1 MLKSIN
7 RYIINEYIKS
17 LFVVIAVMLSIC
29 LLISLL
35 DEFNFFKSKKDL
47 KFIYFIIFALLKI
60 PNVLI
65 NLFPFVVLFAGI
77 VFYLKI
83 YNHNEVISLRVM
95 GYSNIQI
102 ILIPALTSFV
112 IGYLIIFLIVPFSS
126 SMLKYYEELRSDYND
141 TKNLVFVNETG
152 IWILDRNEKEKNI
165 IRIEKINKD
174 FSTINQITIYN
185 YDVFNNF
192 IKRIDAND
200 GIISNKNWQLNK
212 VYIIAANNKN
222 SGQSYLNSYTY
233 ISNVN
238 INELKNVF
246 KNTETTSLLDINKE
260 MLILEDKGYSIV
272 DLKIRYQKLISL
284 PIYLLAMSI
293 LSGLM
298 IINLGKTSNYLK
310 YGSYGVIISVM
321 IYFLNDLSITIAKSG
336 IISVDFSVLI
346 PIFLIILINLVG
358 ITQVNAKYNYFYTI
372 IWIFFF
378 KSRYCLFTTKRCL

>member
-17 LFVVIAVMLSIC
+17 LFVVIAVMLSII
-29 LLISLL
+29 LLINLL

-47 KFIYFIIFALLKI
+47 KFIFFLIFTVLKI

-65 NLFPFVVLFAGI
+65 NLFPFIVLFAGI

-112 IGYLIIFLIVPFSS
+112 IGYVIVFLIVPFSS
-126 SMLKYYEELRSDYND
+126 SMLRYYEDLRSEYNE

-152 IWILDRNEKEKNI
+152 IWILDKNEKEKNI

-174 FSTINQITIYN
+174 FSVVSQITIYN
-185 YDVFNNF
+185 YDASNNF
-192 IKRIDAND
+192 IRRIDATEGTIKD
-200 GIISNKNWQLNK
+200 KNWLLNK
-212 VYIIAANNKN
+212 VNIISINKKNNKDN
-222 SGQSYLNSYTY
+222 YLNNYNYT
-233 ISNVN
+233 SNVN
-238 INELKNVF
+238 ISEIKNVY

-260 MLILEDKGYSIV
+260 MLILEDKGYSTI
-272 DLKIRYQKLISL
+272 DLRIRYQKLISF

-310 YGSYGVIISVM
+310 YGSYGVIISII

-336 IISVDFSVLI
+336 IISVDFSVWI

-358 ITQVNAKYNYFYTI
+358 ITQVNAK
-372 IWIFFF
+372 
-378 KSRYCLFTTKRCL
+378 

>member
-17 LFVVIAVMLSIC
+17 LFVVIAVMLSII
-29 LLISLL
+29 LLINLL

-47 KFIYFIIFALLKI
+47 KFIFFIIFTILKI

-65 NLFPFVVLFAGI
+65 NLFPFIVLFGGI

-112 IGYLIIFLIVPFSS
+112 IGYIIVFLIVPFSS
-126 SMLKYYEELRSDYND
+126 SMLRYYEDLRSEYNE

-152 IWILDRNEKEKNI
+152 IWILDKNEKEKNI
-165 IRIEKINKD
+165 IRIEKISKD
-174 FSTINQITIYN
+174 FSVANQITIYN
-185 YDVFNNF
+185 YDSSNNF
-192 IKRIDAND
+192 IKRIDATE
-200 GIISNKNWQLNK
+200 GIIKDKNWQLNK
-212 VYIIAANNKN
+212 VHIISSNKKNNKEN
-222 SGQSYLNSYTY
+222 FLNNYNYT
-233 ISNVN
+233 SNIN
-238 INELKNVF
+238 INELKNVY
-246 KNTETTSLLDINKE
+246 KNTDTTSLLDINKE
-260 MLILEDKGYSIV
+260 MSILEDKGYSTI
-272 DLKIRYQKLISL
+272 DLRIRYQKLISF

-310 YGSYGVIISVM
+310 YGSYGVIISII

-336 IISVDFSVLI
+336 IISVDFSVWI

-358 ITQVNAKYNYFYTI
+358 ITQVNAK
-372 IWIFFF
+372 
-378 KSRYCLFTTKRCL
+378 

>member
-17 LFVVIAVMLSIC
+17 LFVVIAVMLSII
-29 LLISLL
+29 LLINLL

-47 KFIYFIIFALLKI
+47 KFIFFLIFTVLKI

-65 NLFPFVVLFAGI
+65 NLFPFIVLFAGI

-112 IGYLIIFLIVPFSS
+112 IGYVIVFLIVPFSS
-126 SMLKYYEELRSDYND
+126 SMLRYYEDLRSEYNE

-152 IWILDRNEKEKNI
+152 IWILDKNEKEKNI

-174 FSTINQITIYN
+174 FSVVSQITIYN
-185 YDVFNNF
+185 YDASNNF
-192 IKRIDAND
+192 IRRIDATEGTIKD
-200 GIISNKNWQLNK
+200 KNWLLNK
-212 VYIIAANNKN
+212 VNIISINKKNNKDN
-222 SGQSYLNSYTY
+222 YLNNYNYT
-233 ISNVN
+233 SNVN
-238 INELKNVF
+238 ISELKNIY

-260 MLILEDKGYSIV
+260 MLILEDKGYSTI
-272 DLKIRYQKLISL
+272 DLRIRYQKLISF

-310 YGSYGVIISVM
+310 YGSYGVIISII

-336 IISVDFSVLI
+336 IISVDFSVWI

-358 ITQVNAKYNYFYTI
+358 ITQVNAK
-372 IWIFFF
+372 
-378 KSRYCLFTTKRCL
+378 

>member
-17 LFVVIAVMLSIC
+17 LFVVIAVMLSIV

-47 KFIYFIIFALLKI
+47 KFIYFIIFTILKI
-60 PNVLI
+60 PNILI

-83 YNHNEVISLRVM
+83 YNYNEVISLRVM

-126 SMLKYYEELRSDYND
+126 SMLKYYEDLRSEYND

-185 YDVFNNF
+185 YDVSNNF

-200 GIISNKNWQLNK
+200 GIINDKNWQLNK
-212 VYIIAANNKN
+212 VYIIAANKKN
-222 SGQSYLNSYTY
+222 SPQSYLNNYTY
-233 ISNVN
+233 ISNIN
-238 INELKNVF
+238 INELKNVY
-246 KNTETTSLLDINKE
+246 KNTETTSLLDI
-260 MLILEDKGYSIV
+260 
-272 DLKIRYQKLISL
+272 
-284 PIYLLAMSI
+284 
-293 LSGLM
+293 
-298 IINLGKTSNYLK
+298 
-310 YGSYGVIISVM
+310 
-321 IYFLNDLSITIAKSG
+321 
-336 IISVDFSVLI
+336 
-346 PIFLIILINLVG
+346 
-358 ITQVNAKYNYFYTI
+358 
-372 IWIFFF
+372 
-378 KSRYCLFTTKRCL
+378 

>member
-17 LFVVIAVMLSIC
+17 LFVVIAVMLSII
-29 LLISLL
+29 LLINLL

-47 KFIYFIIFALLKI
+47 KFIFFIIFTILKI

-65 NLFPFVVLFAGI
+65 NLFPFIVLFGGI

-112 IGYLIIFLIVPFSS
+112 IGYIIIFFIVPFSS
-126 SMLKYYEELRSDYND
+126 SMLRYYEDLRSEYNE

-152 IWILDRNEKEKNI
+152 IWILDKNEKEKNI
-165 IRIEKINKD
+165 IRIEKISKD
-174 FSTINQITIYN
+174 FSVVSQITIYN
-185 YDVFNNF
+185 YDSSNNF
-192 IKRIDAND
+192 IKRIDATEGFIKD
-200 GIISNKNWQLNK
+200 KNWQLSKVNIISSNK
-212 VYIIAANNKN
+212 KSNKEN
-222 SGQSYLNSYTY
+222 YLNNYNY
-233 ISNVN
+233 VSNVN
-238 INELKNVF
+238 ISELKNVY
-246 KNTETTSLLDINKE
+246 KNTDTASLLDINKE
-260 MLILEDKGYSIV
+260 MSILDDKGYSTI
-272 DLKIRYQKLISL
+272 DLRIRYQKLISF

-310 YGSYGVIISVM
+310 YGSYGVIISII

-336 IISVDFSVLI
+336 IISVDFSVWI

-358 ITQVNAKYNYFYTI
+358 ITQVNAK
-372 IWIFFF
+372 
-378 KSRYCLFTTKRCL
+378 

>member
-17 LFVVIAVMLSIC
+17 LFVVIAVMLSII
-29 LLISLL
+29 LLINLL

-47 KFIYFIIFALLKI
+47 KFIFFIIFTILKI
-60 PNVLI
+60 PNLLI
-65 NLFPFVVLFAGI
+65 NLFPFIVLFGGI

-102 ILIPALTSFV
+102 ILIPALTSFI
-112 IGYLIIFLIVPFSS
+112 IGYIIVFLIVPFSS
-126 SMLKYYEELRSDYND
+126 SMLRYYESLRSEYNE

-152 IWILDRNEKEKNI
+152 IWILDKNEKEKNI
-165 IRIEKINKD
+165 IRIEKISKD
-174 FSTINQITIYN
+174 FSVVNQITIYN
-185 YDVFNNF
+185 YDSSNNF
-192 IKRIDAND
+192 IKRIDATEGFIKD
-200 GIISNKNWQLNK
+200 KNWQLNK
-212 VYIIAANNKN
+212 VYIISTNKKNNN
-222 SGQSYLNSYTY
+222 ENYLNNYNYT
-233 ISNVN
+233 SNVN
-238 INELKNVF
+238 ISELKNVY
-246 KNTETTSLLDINKE
+246 KNTDTTSLLDINKE
-260 MLILEDKGYSIV
+260 MMILEDKGYSTI
-272 DLKIRYQKLISL
+272 DLRIRYQKLISF

-310 YGSYGVIISVM
+310 YGSYGVIISII

-336 IISVDFSVLI
+336 IISVDFSVWI

-358 ITQVNAKYNYFYTI
+358 ITQVNAK
-372 IWIFFF
+372 
-378 KSRYCLFTTKRCL
+378 

>member
-17 LFVVIAVMLSIC
+17 LLVVIAVMLSII
-29 LLISLL
+29 LLINLL

-47 KFIYFIIFALLKI
+47 KFIFFIIFTILKI

-65 NLFPFVVLFAGI
+65 NLFPFIVLFAGI

-102 ILIPALTSFV
+102 ILIPALTSFI
-112 IGYLIIFLIVPFSS
+112 IGYVIVFLVVPFSS
-126 SMLKYYEELRSDYND
+126 SMLKYYEELRSEYNE

-152 IWILDRNEKEKNI
+152 IWILDKSDKEKNI

-174 FSTINQITIYN
+174 FSTISKITIYN
-185 YDVFNNF
+185 YDISNNF
-192 IKRIDAND
+192 IKRIDAEEGVIKD
-200 GIISNKNWQLNK
+200 KNWQLSK
-212 VYIIAANNKN
+212 VYIITANKKNNKEN
-222 SGQSYLNSYTY
+222 YLNNYSYS
-233 ISNVN
+233 SNIN
-238 INELKNVF
+238 INELKNVY

-260 MLILEDKGYSIV
+260 ILVLEDKGYSTI
-272 DLKIRYQKLISL
+272 DLRVRYQKLISF

-310 YGSYGVIISVM
+310 YGSYGVIISII

-336 IISVDFSVLI
+336 IISVDFSVWI

-358 ITQVNAKYNYFYTI
+358 ITQVNAK
-372 IWIFFF
+372 
-378 KSRYCLFTTKRCL
+378 

>member
-17 LFVVIAVMLSIC
+17 LLVVIAVMLSII
-29 LLISLL
+29 LLINLL

-47 KFIYFIIFALLKI
+47 KFIFFIIFTILKV

-65 NLFPFVVLFAGI
+65 NLFPFIVLFGGI

-112 IGYLIIFLIVPFSS
+112 IGYIIVFLIVPFSS
-126 SMLKYYEELRSDYND
+126 SMLKYYEDLRSEYNE

-152 IWILDRNEKEKNI
+152 IWVLDKNEEEKNI

-174 FSTINQITIYN
+174 FSSVNQVTIYN
-185 YDVFNNF
+185 YDISNNF
-192 IKRIDAND
+192 IKRIDADEGNIKD
-200 GIISNKNWQLNK
+200 KNWQLNK
-212 VYIIAANNKN
+212 VHIISGNKKSN
-222 SGQSYLNSYTY
+222 KENYLNNYNYT
-233 ISNVN
+233 SNIN
-238 INELKNVF
+238 INELKNIY

-260 MLILEDKGYSIV
+260 MQTLEDKGYSTI
-272 DLKIRYQKLISL
+272 DLRIRYQKLISF

-310 YGSYGVIISVM
+310 YGSYGVIISII

-336 IISVDFSVLI
+336 IISVDFSVWI

-358 ITQVNAKYNYFYTI
+358 ITQVNAK
-372 IWIFFF
+372 
-378 KSRYCLFTTKRCL
+378 

>member
-17 LFVVIAVMLSIC
+17 LFVVIAVMLSII
-29 LLISLL
+29 LLINLL

-47 KFIYFIIFALLKI
+47 KFIFFLIFTVLKI

-65 NLFPFVVLFAGI
+65 NLFPFIVLFAGI

-112 IGYLIIFLIVPFSS
+112 IGYVIVFLIVPFSS
-126 SMLKYYEELRSDYND
+126 SMLRYYEDLRSEYNE

-152 IWILDRNEKEKNI
+152 IWILDKNEKEKNI

-174 FSTINQITIYN
+174 FSVVSQITIYN
-185 YDVFNNF
+185 YDASNNF
-192 IKRIDAND
+192 IRRIDATEGTIKD
-200 GIISNKNWQLNK
+200 KNWLLNK
-212 VYIIAANNKN
+212 VNIISINKKNNKDN
-222 SGQSYLNSYTY
+222 YLNNYNYT
-233 ISNVN
+233 SN
-238 INELKNVF
+238 INISELKNVY

-260 MLILEDKGYSIV
+260 MLILEDKGYSTI
-272 DLKIRYQKLISL
+272 DLRIRYQKLISF
-284 PIYLLAMSI
+284 PVYLLAMSI

-310 YGSYGVIISVM
+310 YGSYGVIISII

-336 IISVDFSVLI
+336 IISVDFSVWI

-358 ITQVNAKYNYFYTI
+358 ITQVNAK
-372 IWIFFF
+372 
-378 KSRYCLFTTKRCL
+378 

>member
-7 RYIINEYIKS
+7 RYIIHEYIKS
-17 LFVVIAVMLSIC
+17 LFVVIAAMLAII
-29 LLISLL
+29 LLINLL
-35 DEFNFFKSKKDL
+35 DEFNFFKSKKDV
-47 KFIYFIIFALLKI
+47 KFIIFIIFTILKI

-65 NLFPFVVLFAGI
+65 NLFPFIVLFAGI

-112 IGYLIIFLIVPFSS
+112 IGYVIVFLIVPFSS
-126 SMLKYYEELRSDYND
+126 SMLRYYEVLRSEYNE
-141 TKNLVFVNETG
+141 TKNLVFINETG
-152 IWILDRNEKEKNI
+152 IWILDKNEKEKNI

-174 FSTINQITIYN
+174 FSTVNQVTIYN
-185 YDVFNNF
+185 YDSSNNF
-192 IKRIDAND
+192 IKRVDAEE
-200 GIISNKNWQLNK
+200 GIIKDKNWQLNK
-212 VYIIAANNKN
+212 VHIISANKKGNKEN
-222 SGQSYLNSYTY
+222 YFNNYDY
-233 ISNVN
+233 ASNIN
-238 INELKNVF
+238 INELKNVY

-260 MLILEDKGYSIV
+260 MSILEDKGYSTI
-272 DLKIRYQKLISL
+272 DLRIRYQKLISF

-310 YGSYGVIISVM
+310 YGSYGVIISII

-336 IISVDFSVLI
+336 IISVDFSVWI

-358 ITQVNAKYNYFYTI
+358 ITQVNAK
-372 IWIFFF
+372 
-378 KSRYCLFTTKRCL
+378 

>member
-17 LFVVIAVMLSIC
+17 LFVVIAVMLSII
-29 LLISLL
+29 LLINLL

-47 KFIYFIIFALLKI
+47 KFIFFIIFTILKI

-65 NLFPFVVLFAGI
+65 NLFPFIVLFGGI

-112 IGYLIIFLIVPFSS
+112 IGYIIVFLIVPFSS
-126 SMLKYYEELRSDYND
+126 SMLRYYEDLRSEYNE

-152 IWILDRNEKEKNI
+152 IWILDKNEKEKNI
-165 IRIEKINKD
+165 IRIEKISKD
-174 FSTINQITIYN
+174 FSAVSQITIYN
-185 YDVFNNF
+185 YDSSNNF
-192 IKRIDAND
+192 IKRIDATEGFIKD
-200 GIISNKNWQLNK
+200 KNWQLNK
-212 VYIIAANNKN
+212 VHIISSNKKNNKEN
-222 SGQSYLNSYTY
+222 YLNNYNY

-238 INELKNVF
+238 INELKNVY
-246 KNTETTSLLDINKE
+246 KNTDTASLLDISKE
-260 MLILEDKGYSIV
+260 MSILEDKGYSTT
-272 DLKIRYQKLISL
+272 DLRIRYQKLISF

-310 YGSYGVIISVM
+310 YGSYGVIISVI

-336 IISVDFSVLI
+336 IISVDFSVWI

-358 ITQVNAKYNYFYTI
+358 ITQVNAK
-372 IWIFFF
+372 
-378 KSRYCLFTTKRCL
+378 

>member
-17 LFVVIAVMLSIC
+17 LFVVIAVMLSII
-29 LLISLL
+29 LLINLL

-47 KFIYFIIFALLKI
+47 KFIFFIIFTILKI

-65 NLFPFVVLFAGI
+65 NLFPFIVLFGGI

-102 ILIPALTSFV
+102 ILIPALTSFI
-112 IGYLIIFLIVPFSS
+112 IGYIIVFLIVPFSS
-126 SMLKYYEELRSDYND
+126 SMLRYYESLRSEYNE

-152 IWILDRNEKEKNI
+152 IWILDKNEKEKNI
-165 IRIEKINKD
+165 IRIEKISKD
-174 FSTINQITIYN
+174 FSVVNQITIYN
-185 YDVFNNF
+185 YDSSNNF
-192 IKRIDAND
+192 IKRIDATEGFIKD
-200 GIISNKNWQLNK
+200 KNWQLNK
-212 VYIIAANNKN
+212 VYIISANKKN
-222 SGQSYLNSYTY
+222 SNENYLNNYNYAS
-233 ISNVN
+233 N
-238 INELKNVF
+238 INISELKNVY
-246 KNTETTSLLDINKE
+246 KNTDTTSLLDINKE
-260 MLILEDKGYSIV
+260 MAILEDKGYSTI
-272 DLKIRYQKLISL
+272 DLRIRYQKLISF

-336 IISVDFSVLI
+336 IISVDFSVWI

-358 ITQVNAKYNYFYTI
+358 ITQVNAK
-372 IWIFFF
+372 
-378 KSRYCLFTTKRCL
+378 

>member
-17 LFVVIAVMLSIC
+17 LFVVIAVMLSII
-29 LLISLL
+29 LLINLL

-47 KFIYFIIFALLKI
+47 KFIFFIIFTILKI

-65 NLFPFVVLFAGI
+65 NLFPFIVLFGGI

-102 ILIPALTSFV
+102 ILIPALTSFI
-112 IGYLIIFLIVPFSS
+112 IGYIIVFLIVPFSS
-126 SMLKYYEELRSDYND
+126 SMLRYYESLRSEYNE

-152 IWILDRNEKEKNI
+152 IWILDKNEKEKNI
-165 IRIEKINKD
+165 IRIEKISKD
-174 FSTINQITIYN
+174 FSVVNQITIYN
-185 YDVFNNF
+185 YDSSNNF
-192 IKRIDAND
+192 IKRIDATEGFIKD
-200 GIISNKNWQLNK
+200 KNWQLNK
-212 VYIIAANNKN
+212 VYIISTNKKNNN
-222 SGQSYLNSYTY
+222 ENYLNNYNYT
-233 ISNVN
+233 SNVN
-238 INELKNVF
+238 ISELKNVY
-246 KNTETTSLLDINKE
+246 KNTDTTSLLDINKE
-260 MLILEDKGYSIV
+260 MMILEDKGYSTI
-272 DLKIRYQKLISL
+272 DLRIRYQKLISF

-336 IISVDFSVLI
+336 IISVDFSVWI

-358 ITQVNAKYNYFYTI
+358 ITQVNAK
-372 IWIFFF
+372 
-378 KSRYCLFTTKRCL
+378 

>member
-17 LFVVIAVMLSIC
+17 LFVVIAVMVSIV
-29 LLISLL
+29 LLINLL

-47 KFIYFIIFALLKI
+47 KFIFFIIFTILKI

-65 NLFPFVVLFAGI
+65 NLFPFIVLFGGI

-112 IGYLIIFLIVPFSS
+112 IGYIIVFLIVPFSS
-126 SMLKYYEELRSDYND
+126 SMLRYYEDLRSEYNE

-152 IWILDRNEKEKNI
+152 IWILDKNEKEKNI
-165 IRIEKINKD
+165 IRIEKISKD
-174 FSTINQITIYN
+174 FSVVSQITIYN
-185 YDVFNNF
+185 YDTSNNF
-192 IKRIDAND
+192 IKRIDATEGFIND
-200 GIISNKNWQLNK
+200 KNWQLNK
-212 VYIIAANNKN
+212 VHIISSNKKNNKEN
-222 SGQSYLNSYTY
+222 YLNNYNY

-238 INELKNVF
+238 INELKNVY
-246 KNTETTSLLDINKE
+246 KNTDTTSLLDISKE
-260 MLILEDKGYSIV
+260 MSILEDKGYSTI
-272 DLKIRYQKLISL
+272 DLRIRYQKLISF

-310 YGSYGVIISVM
+310 YGTYGVIISII

-336 IISVDFSVLI
+336 IISVDFSVWI

-358 ITQVNAKYNYFYTI
+358 ITQVNAK
-372 IWIFFF
+372 
-378 KSRYCLFTTKRCL
+378 

>member
-17 LFVVIAVMLSIC
+17 LFVVIAVMLSII
-29 LLISLL
+29 LLINLL

-47 KFIYFIIFALLKI
+47 KFIFFIIFTILKV

-65 NLFPFVVLFAGI
+65 NLFPFIVLFGGI

-112 IGYLIIFLIVPFSS
+112 IGYIIVFLIVPFSS
-126 SMLKYYEELRSDYND
+126 SMLKYYEDLRSEYNE
-141 TKNLVFVNETG
+141 TKNLVFINETG
-152 IWILDRNEKEKNI
+152 IWILDKNEKEKNI

-174 FSTINQITIYN
+174 FSSINQITIYN
-185 YDVFNNF
+185 YDISNNF
-192 IKRIDAND
+192 IKRIDAD
-200 GIISNKNWQLNK
+200 EAVIKDKNWQLNK
-212 VYIIAANNKN
+212 VHIITASKIDNKKNYFNN
-222 SGQSYLNSYTY
+222 YSYT
-233 ISNVN
+233 SN
-238 INELKNVF
+238 INISELKNIY

-260 MLILEDKGYSIV
+260 MLILEDKGYSTV
-272 DLKIRYQKLISL
+272 DLRIRYQKLISF

-310 YGSYGVIISVM
+310 YGTYGVIISII

-336 IISVDFSVLI
+336 IISVDFSVWI

-358 ITQVNAKYNYFYTI
+358 ITQVNAK
-372 IWIFFF
+372 
-378 KSRYCLFTTKRCL
+378 

>member
-17 LFVVIAVMLSIC
+17 LFIVIAVMLSII
-29 LLISLL
+29 LLINLL

-47 KFIYFIIFALLKI
+47 KFIFFIIFTILKI

-65 NLFPFVVLFAGI
+65 NLFPFIVLFGGI

-112 IGYLIIFLIVPFSS
+112 IGYIIVFLIVPFSS
-126 SMLKYYEELRSDYND
+126 SMLRYYESLRSEYNE

-152 IWILDRNEKEKNI
+152 IWILDKNEKEKNI
-165 IRIEKINKD
+165 IRIEKISKD
-174 FSTINQITIYN
+174 FSVASQITIYN
-185 YDVFNNF
+185 YDSSNNF
-192 IKRIDAND
+192 IKRIDATE
-200 GIISNKNWQLNK
+200 GIIKDKNWQLNK
-212 VYIIAANNKN
+212 VHIISSNKKNNKEN
-222 SGQSYLNSYTY
+222 FLNNYNYT
-233 ISNVN
+233 SNIN
-238 INELKNVF
+238 INELKNVY
-246 KNTETTSLLDINKE
+246 KNTDTTSLLDINKE
-260 MLILEDKGYSIV
+260 MSILEDKGYSTI
-272 DLKIRYQKLISL
+272 DLRIRYQKLISF

-310 YGSYGVIISVM
+310 YGSYGVIISII

-336 IISVDFSVLI
+336 IISVDFSVWI

-358 ITQVNAKYNYFYTI
+358 ITQVNAK
-372 IWIFFF
+372 
-378 KSRYCLFTTKRCL
+378 

>member
-7 RYIINEYIKS
+7 QYIIKEYIKS
-17 LFVVIAVMLSIC
+17 LLVVIAVMLSIII
-29 LLISLL
+29 LINLL

-47 KFIYFIIFALLKI
+47 KFIFFIIFTILKI

-65 NLFPFVVLFAGI
+65 SLFPFIILFGGI

-126 SMLKYYEELRSDYND
+126 SMVKYYEELRSQYNE

-152 IWILDRNEKEKNI
+152 IWVIDKNEKEKNI
-165 IRIEKINKD
+165 IRIEKINKE
-174 FSTINQITIYN
+174 FSNINQLTIYN
-185 YDVFNNF
+185 YDLSNNF
-192 IKRIDAND
+192 IKRIDASEA
-200 GIISNKNWQLNK
+200 IIKDKNWQLNK
-212 VYIIAANNKN
+212 VHIITANKKNNKEN
-222 SGQSYLNSYTY
+222 YLTNYNY
-233 ISNVN
+233 ISNIN
-238 INELKNVF
+238 INELKNVY
-246 KNTETTSLLDINKE
+246 KNTDTVSLLDINKE
-260 MLILEDKGYSIV
+260 MLILEDKGYSTL
-272 DLKIRYQKLISL
+272 DLRIRYQKLISL

-310 YGSYGVIISVM
+310 YGTFGVLISII
-321 IYFLNDLSITIAKSG
+321 IYFLNDLSITIAKSA
-336 IISVDFSVLI
+336 IISVDFSVWI

-358 ITQVNAKYNYFYTI
+358 ITQVNAK
-372 IWIFFF
+372 
-378 KSRYCLFTTKRCL
+378 

>member
-17 LFVVIAVMLSIC
+17 LLVVIAVMLSII
-29 LLISLL
+29 LLINLL

-47 KFIYFIIFALLKI
+47 KFIFFIIFTVLKV
-60 PNVLI
+60 PNVLV
-65 NLFPFVVLFAGI
+65 NLFPFIILFGGI

-112 IGYLIIFLIVPFSS
+112 IGYIIVFLIVPFSS
-126 SMLKYYEELRSDYND
+126 SMLKYYEDLRSEYNE

-152 IWILDRNEKEKNI
+152 IWVLDKNEKEKNI

-174 FSTINQITIYN
+174 FSSVNQITIYN
-185 YDVFNNF
+185 YDISNNF
-192 IKRIDAND
+192 IKRIDAD
-200 GIISNKNWQLNK
+200 EGFIKDKNWQLNK
-212 VYIIAANNKN
+212 VRIISGNKKSN
-222 SGQSYLNSYTY
+222 KENYLNNYNYT
-233 ISNVN
+233 SNIN
-238 INELKNVF
+238 INELKNIY

-260 MLILEDKGYSIV
+260 MQTLEDKGYSTI
-272 DLKIRYQKLISL
+272 DLRIRYQKLISF

-310 YGSYGVIISVM
+310 YGSYGVIISII

-336 IISVDFSVLI
+336 IISVDFSVWI

-358 ITQVNAKYNYFYTI
+358 ITQVNAK
-372 IWIFFF
+372 
-378 KSRYCLFTTKRCL
+378 

>member
-1 MLKSIN
+1 MLRSIN

-17 LFVVIAVMLSIC
+17 LFVVIAVMLSII
-29 LLISLL
+29 LLINLL

-47 KFIYFIIFALLKI
+47 KFIFFLIFTVLKI

-65 NLFPFVVLFAGI
+65 NLFPFIVLFAGI
-77 VFYLKI
+77 IFYLKI

-112 IGYLIIFLIVPFSS
+112 IGYVIVFLIVPFSS
-126 SMLKYYEELRSDYND
+126 SMLRYYEDLRSEYNE

-152 IWILDRNEKEKNI
+152 IWILDKNEKEKNI

-174 FSTINQITIYN
+174 FSVVSQITIYN
-185 YDVFNNF
+185 YDASNNF
-192 IKRIDAND
+192 IRRIDATEGTIKD
-200 GIISNKNWQLNK
+200 KNWLLNK
-212 VYIIAANNKN
+212 VNIISINKKNNKDN
-222 SGQSYLNSYTY
+222 YLNNYNYT
-233 ISNVN
+233 SNVN
-238 INELKNVF
+238 ISELKNVY

-260 MLILEDKGYSIV
+260 MLILEDKGYSTV
-272 DLKIRYQKLISL
+272 DLRIRYQKLISF

-310 YGSYGVIISVM
+310 YGSYGVIISII

-336 IISVDFSVLI
+336 IISVDFSVWI

-358 ITQVNAKYNYFYTI
+358 ITQVNAK
-372 IWIFFF
+372 
-378 KSRYCLFTTKRCL
+378 

>member
-7 RYIINEYIKS
+7 RYVINEYIKS
-17 LFVVIAVMLSIC
+17 LFVVIAVMLSII
-29 LLISLL
+29 LLINLL

-47 KFIYFIIFALLKI
+47 KFIFFIVFTILKI

-65 NLFPFVVLFAGI
+65 NLFPFIVLFGGI

-112 IGYLIIFLIVPFSS
+112 IGYIIVFLIVPFSS
-126 SMLKYYEELRSDYND
+126 SMLRYYEDLRSEYNE

-152 IWILDRNEKEKNI
+152 IWILDKNEKEKNI
-165 IRIEKINKD
+165 IRIEKISKD
-174 FSTINQITIYN
+174 FLVASQITIYN
-185 YDVFNNF
+185 YDSSNNF
-192 IKRIDAND
+192 IKRIDATE
-200 GIISNKNWQLNK
+200 GIIKDKNWQLNK
-212 VYIIAANNKN
+212 VYIISSNKKNNKEN
-222 SGQSYLNSYTY
+222 FLNNYNYT
-233 ISNVN
+233 SNIN
-238 INELKNVF
+238 INELKNVY
-246 KNTETTSLLDINKE
+246 KNTDTTSLLDINKE
-260 MLILEDKGYSIV
+260 MSILEDKGYSTI
-272 DLKIRYQKLISL
+272 DLRIRYQKLISF

-310 YGSYGVIISVM
+310 YGSYGVIISII

-336 IISVDFSVLI
+336 IISVDFSVWI

-358 ITQVNAKYNYFYTI
+358 ITQVNAK
-372 IWIFFF
+372 
-378 KSRYCLFTTKRCL
+378 

>member
-7 RYIINEYIKS
+7 KYIINEYIKS
-17 LFVVIAVMLSIC
+17 LFVVIAVMLSII
-29 LLISLL
+29 LLINLL

-47 KFIYFIIFALLKI
+47 KFIFFLIFTVLKI

-65 NLFPFVVLFAGI
+65 NLFPFIVLFAGI

-112 IGYLIIFLIVPFSS
+112 IGYVIVFLIVPFSS
-126 SMLKYYEELRSDYND
+126 SMLRYYEELRSEYNE

-152 IWILDRNEKEKNI
+152 IWILDKNEKEKNI

-174 FSTINQITIYN
+174 FSVVSQITIYN
-185 YDVFNNF
+185 YDASNNF
-192 IKRIDAND
+192 IRRIDATE
-200 GIISNKNWQLNK
+200 GIINDKNWLLNK
-212 VYIIAANNKN
+212 VNIISINKKNNKDN
-222 SGQSYLNSYTY
+222 YLNNYNYT
-233 ISNVN
+233 SNVN
-238 INELKNVF
+238 ISELKNIY

-260 MLILEDKGYSIV
+260 MLILEDKGYSTI
-272 DLKIRYQKLISL
+272 DLRIRYQKLISF

-310 YGSYGVIISVM
+310 YGSYGVIISII

-336 IISVDFSVLI
+336 IISVDFSVWI

-358 ITQVNAKYNYFYTI
+358 ITQVNAK
-372 IWIFFF
+372 
-378 KSRYCLFTTKRCL
+378 

>member
-17 LFVVIAVMLSIC
+17 LFIVIAVMLSII
-29 LLISLL
+29 LLINLL

-47 KFIYFIIFALLKI
+47 KFIFFIIFTILKI

-65 NLFPFVVLFAGI
+65 NLFPFIVLFGGI

-112 IGYLIIFLIVPFSS
+112 IGYIIVFLIVPFSS
-126 SMLKYYEELRSDYND
+126 SMLRYYEDLRSEYNE

-152 IWILDRNEKEKNI
+152 IWILDKNEKEKNI
-165 IRIEKINKD
+165 IRIEKISKD
-174 FSTINQITIYN
+174 FSVVSQITIYN
-185 YDVFNNF
+185 YDSSNNF
-192 IKRIDAND
+192 IRRIDATEGFIKD
-200 GIISNKNWQLNK
+200 KNWQLNK
-212 VYIIAANNKN
+212 VHIISSNKKNNKEN
-222 SGQSYLNSYTY
+222 YINNYNY

-238 INELKNVF
+238 ISELKNVY
-246 KNTETTSLLDINKE
+246 KNTDTTSLLDINKE
-260 MLILEDKGYSIV
+260 MSILEDKGYSTI
-272 DLKIRYQKLISL
+272 DLRIRYQKLISF

-310 YGSYGVIISVM
+310 YGSYGVIISII

-336 IISVDFSVLI
+336 IISVDFSVWI

-358 ITQVNAKYNYFYTI
+358 ITQVNAK
-372 IWIFFF
+372 
-378 KSRYCLFTTKRCL
+378 

>member
-17 LFVVIAVMLSIC
+17 LFVVIAVMLSII
-29 LLISLL
+29 LLINLL

-47 KFIYFIIFALLKI
+47 KFIFFIIFTILKV
-60 PNVLI
+60 PNLLI
-65 NLFPFVVLFAGI
+65 NLFPFIVLFGGI

-102 ILIPALTSFV
+102 ILIPALTSFI
-112 IGYLIIFLIVPFSS
+112 IGYIIVFLIVPFSS
-126 SMLKYYEELRSDYND
+126 SMLRYYESLRSEYNE

-152 IWILDRNEKEKNI
+152 IWILDKNEKEKNI
-165 IRIEKINKD
+165 IRIEKISKD
-174 FSTINQITIYN
+174 FSVVNQITIYN
-185 YDVFNNF
+185 YDSSNNF
-192 IKRIDAND
+192 IKRIDATEGFIKD
-200 GIISNKNWQLNK
+200 KNWQLNK
-212 VYIIAANNKN
+212 VYIISAYKKNNKEN
-222 SGQSYLNSYTY
+222 YLNNYNYT
-233 ISNVN
+233 SNVN
-238 INELKNVF
+238 ISELKNVY
-246 KNTETTSLLDINKE
+246 KNTDTTSLLDINKE
-260 MLILEDKGYSIV
+260 MMILEDKGYSTI
-272 DLKIRYQKLISL
+272 DLRIRYQKLISF

-310 YGSYGVIISVM
+310 YGSYGVIISVI

-336 IISVDFSVLI
+336 IISVDFSVWI

-358 ITQVNAKYNYFYTI
+358 ITQVNAK
-372 IWIFFF
+372 
-378 KSRYCLFTTKRCL
+378 

>member
-17 LFVVIAVMLSIC
+17 LFVVIAIMLSII
-29 LLISLL
+29 LLINLL

-47 KFIYFIIFALLKI
+47 KFIFFIIFTILKI

-65 NLFPFVVLFAGI
+65 NLFPFIVLFGGI

-83 YNHNEVISLRVM
+83 YNYNEVISLRVM

-112 IGYLIIFLIVPFSS
+112 IGYIIVFLVVPFSS
-126 SMLKYYEELRSDYND
+126 SMLRYYEDLRSEYNE

-152 IWILDRNEKEKNI
+152 IWILDKNEKEKNI
-165 IRIEKINKD
+165 IRIEKISKD
-174 FSTINQITIYN
+174 FSVVSQITIYN
-185 YDVFNNF
+185 YDSSNNF
-192 IKRIDAND
+192 IKRIDATEGFIKD
-200 GIISNKNWQLNK
+200 KNWLLNK
-212 VYIIAANNKN
+212 VYIISSNKKNNKEN
-222 SGQSYLNSYTY
+222 YLNNYNY
-233 ISNVN
+233 ISNIN
-238 INELKNVF
+238 ISELKNVY
-246 KNTETTSLLDINKE
+246 KNTDTTSLLDINKE
-260 MLILEDKGYSIV
+260 MSILDDKGYSTI
-272 DLKIRYQKLISL
+272 DLRIRYQKLISF

-310 YGSYGVIISVM
+310 YGSYGVIISII

-336 IISVDFSVLI
+336 IISVDFSVWI

-358 ITQVNAKYNYFYTI
+358 ITQVNAK
-372 IWIFFF
+372 
-378 KSRYCLFTTKRCL
+378 

>member
-7 RYIINEYIKS
+7 QYIIKEYIKS
-17 LFVVIAVMLSIC
+17 LLVVIAVMLSIII
-29 LLISLL
+29 LINLL

-47 KFIYFIIFALLKI
+47 KFIFFIIFTILKI

-65 NLFPFVVLFAGI
+65 SLFPFIILFGGI

-126 SMLKYYEELRSDYND
+126 SMVKYYEELRSQYNE

-152 IWILDRNEKEKNI
+152 IWVIDKNEKEKNI
-165 IRIEKINKD
+165 IRIEKINKE
-174 FSTINQITIYN
+174 FSNINQLTIYN
-185 YDVFNNF
+185 YDLSNNF
-192 IKRIDAND
+192 IKRIDASEAVIKD
-200 GIISNKNWQLNK
+200 KNWQLNK
-212 VYIIAANNKN
+212 VHIIAANKKNNKEN
-222 SGQSYLNSYTY
+222 YLTNYNY
-233 ISNVN
+233 ISNIN
-238 INELKNVF
+238 INELKNVY
-246 KNTETTSLLDINKE
+246 KNTDTVSLLDINKE
-260 MLILEDKGYSIV
+260 MLILEDKGYSTL
-272 DLKIRYQKLISL
+272 DLRIRYQKLISL

-310 YGSYGVIISVM
+310 YGTFGVLISII

-336 IISVDFSVLI
+336 IISVDFSVWI

-358 ITQVNAKYNYFYTI
+358 ITQVNAK
-372 IWIFFF
+372 
-378 KSRYCLFTTKRCL
+378 

>member
-17 LFVVIAVMLSIC
+17 LFVVIAVMLSII
-29 LLISLL
+29 LLINLL

-47 KFIYFIIFALLKI
+47 KFIFFIIFTILKI

-65 NLFPFVVLFAGI
+65 NLFPFIVLFGGI

-112 IGYLIIFLIVPFSS
+112 IGYIIVFLIVPFSS
-126 SMLKYYEELRSDYND
+126 SMLRYYEDLRSEYNE

-152 IWILDRNEKEKNI
+152 IWILDKNEKEKNI
-165 IRIEKINKD
+165 IRIEKISKD
-174 FSTINQITIYN
+174 FSAVSQITIYN
-185 YDVFNNF
+185 YDSSNNF
-192 IKRIDAND
+192 IKRIDATEGFIKD
-200 GIISNKNWQLNK
+200 KNWQLNK
-212 VYIIAANNKN
+212 VHIISSNKKNNKEN
-222 SGQSYLNSYTY
+222 YLNNYNY

-238 INELKNVF
+238 INELKNVY
-246 KNTETTSLLDINKE
+246 KNTDTTSLLDINKE
-260 MLILEDKGYSIV
+260 MSILEDKGYSTT
-272 DLKIRYQKLISL
+272 DLRIRYQKLISF

-310 YGSYGVIISVM
+310 YGSYGVIISII

-336 IISVDFSVLI
+336 IISVDFSVWI

-358 ITQVNAKYNYFYTI
+358 ITQVNAK
-372 IWIFFF
+372 
-378 KSRYCLFTTKRCL
+378 

>member
-17 LFVVIAVMLSIC
+17 LFVVMAVMLSII
-29 LLISLL
+29 LLINLL
-35 DEFNFFKSKKDL
+35 DEFNFFKSRKDL
-47 KFIYFIIFALLKI
+47 KFIFFIIFTILKI

-65 NLFPFVVLFAGI
+65 NLFPFIVLFAGI

-102 ILIPALTSFV
+102 ILIPALTSFI
-112 IGYLIIFLIVPFSS
+112 IGYVIVFLIVPFSS
-126 SMLKYYEELRSDYND
+126 SMLRYYEDLRSEYNE

-152 IWILDRNEKEKNI
+152 IWILDKNEKEKNV

-174 FSTINQITIYN
+174 FSVVSQITIYN
-185 YDVFNNF
+185 YDASNNF
-192 IKRIDAND
+192 IRRIDATEGTIKD
-200 GIISNKNWQLNK
+200 KNWLLNK
-212 VYIIAANNKN
+212 VNIISINKKNNKDN
-222 SGQSYLNSYTY
+222 YLNNYNYT
-233 ISNVN
+233 SNVN
-238 INELKNVF
+238 ISELKNVY

-260 MLILEDKGYSIV
+260 MLILEDKGYSTI
-272 DLKIRYQKLISL
+272 DLRIRYQKLISF

-310 YGSYGVIISVM
+310 YGSYGVIISII

-336 IISVDFSVLI
+336 IISVDFSVWI

-358 ITQVNAKYNYFYTI
+358 ITQVNAK
-372 IWIFFF
+372 
-378 KSRYCLFTTKRCL
+378 